1 MVERVKA
8 NPDHLGSKSFFLC
21 IIFDALQSP
30 AFPLPLLFSGMTCF
44 MLDVFKNKYSMRA
57 PPQDAPQ
64 THASPTSP
72 ISSTSCPIHA
82 VETRHS
88 QHSDGSDV
96 HSIVAPNLISK
107 YEMKFWYYGI
117 STNPPELMWR
127 SDVEVN
133 PFPTRP
139 PGARFF
145 NIPVK
150 TVHSL
155 STASS
160 TRHSMTCG
168 IMLPPGSLRR

>member
-1 MVERVKA
+1 
-8 NPDHLGSKSFFLC
+8 
-21 IIFDALQSP
+21 
-30 AFPLPLLFSGMTCF
+30 
-44 MLDVFKNKYSMRA
+44 MLDVFRNKYSVRA
-57 PPQDAPQ
+57 PPPDAAQ
-64 THASPTSP
+64 THASP
-72 ISSTSCPIHA
+72 ISSTSRPIRA
-82 VETRHS
+82 VETRPL
-88 QHSDGSDV
+88 QPNDGSDV
-96 HSIVAPNLISK
+96 YNIVAPHLISK
-107 YEMKFWYYGI
+107 YERKWWYRGI

-127 SDVEVN
+127 SDLEVN